1 MWLMCQSA
9 AQRCRFRRVIKR
21 SGFTLI
27 ELMVSLAIIAIMAS
41 VATPMVQVTLQR
53 QKEQQLR
60 DSLREIRRAIDGY
73 KKAADDGRI
82 KKNADDSGY
91 PPNLQ
96 LLVEGVQDIKDP
108 KRKLL
113 RFLRRVPPD
122 PMLKVQQIAGVS
134 PALGWGL
141 RSYDSPPE
149 SPRYGQDVYDVYSLS
164 TQTGINGVPYAQW

>member
-1 MWLMCQSA
+1 MWLMYQCASVRSHA
-9 AQRCRFRRVIKR
+9 RRMSSGR
-21 SGFTLI
+21 GFTLI
-27 ELMVSLAIIAIMAS
+27 ELMVSLTIVAIMAS

-60 DSLREIRRAIDGY
+60 EGLHEIRRAIDGY
-73 KKAADDGRI
+73 KKAADDGHI
-82 KKNADDSGY
+82 KKNADGSGY
-91 PPNLQ
+91 PPSLQ
-96 LLVEGVQDIKDP
+96 ILVEGAQDIKDP

-113 RFLRRVPPD
+113 RFLRRVPQD
-122 PMLKVQQIAGVS
+122 PMLKLQQIAGAS

-149 SPRYGQDVYDVYSLS
+149 SPRFGQDVYDVYSLS